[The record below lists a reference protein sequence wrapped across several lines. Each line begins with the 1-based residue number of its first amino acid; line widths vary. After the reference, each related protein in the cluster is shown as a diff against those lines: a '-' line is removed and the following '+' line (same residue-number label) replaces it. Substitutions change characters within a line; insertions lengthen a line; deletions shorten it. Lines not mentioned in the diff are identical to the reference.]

1 MDPGEELHGWI
12 FPAAKREPLKKPV
25 AKGASLMPDASKH
38 RLSVLP
44 QTLSYVL
51 LPTHGSRGILY
62 SVTEILSTVFD
73 LTFIMS
79 FSRNF
84 LKI

>member
-38 RLSVLP
+38 RLIVFYHKLC
-44 QTLSYVL
+44 
-51 LPTHGSRGILY
+51 PTYFCRLTAHGEYCTPLQRY
-62 SVTEILSTVFD
+62 
-73 LTFIMS
+73 
-79 FSRNF
+79 
-84 LKI
+84 